1 MSRSNL
7 RAKPECHSSA
17 GAMQLHFF
25 FFSLEGLGDFFCKEI
40 FFYLK
45 LRNNLR
51 AYCGGLLF
59 FFFFRGITVEVK
71 DKMLCTESA
80 G

>member
-1 MSRSNL
+1 MS
-7 RAKPECHSSA
+7 
-17 GAMQLHFF
+17 QLSWCDAVAF

-45 LRNNLR
+45 LRKQSK
-51 AYCGGLLF
+51 GLLWWVVVVF